1 MAQTPETFVF
11 SPQRTVGMMGCDC
24 VGRWAGGVEWNA
36 VAPNILIGTTPRD
49 QAALEALATR
59 AGVNAVLCVE
69 EGGARQEEWARVAER
84 AQAMGMVAVSLAL
97 ADVNQ
102 DEQDMALPRAISA
115 VDLLLSRGYT
125 VHVCCSSGNDK
136 APLVALGYLTLVRGQ
151 AVDGALAALKA
162 VRPSINPYMLPW
174 EKVRDP
180 PLPHRLLY
188 PAAPHA
194 TPSFPTCCHGYAR
207 VLPGRIRAL
216 ALVAHQ
222 AALALVA
229 PACMHARASCTR
241 CTVCN
246 PAIIAYC
253 HPSLTHPRHS
263 PTARPPPSP
272 SAPVPTPSPSH
283 RSLITPCT
291 PPPML
296 SPLPCCLPSH
306 AVSPPMLSPPPCCL
320 PPHAVSPPMLSP
332 PPCCLPPPML
342 SPPPCCL
349 PPHAVSPPMLS
360 PPPCFPS
367 TPRHP
372 PPPLAH
378 PLVHP
383 LARHA
388 HAFINR
394 YPLHPPSSASPRE
407 QLRDSLSAGDSKR
420 VLQLTQEE
428 FRRRLAAKEGGTHAN
443 DWQVALARVAAD
455 RFRHRLAADH
465 SLVHQLCQVGWGK
478 GAGFGG
484 GGGGVLW
491 AGAWAAAEAAGGA
504 RGGPG
509 SSGSSDEVRSL
520 KMLLEGANS
529 RVQTADAAAA
539 AAKDRIDFFFR
550 QVTALKA
557 REEAARKQARV
568 AERRVEALLREL
580 DEQRRRAAEDA
591 DRQAEERRRDVQ
603 AGRVQALTAEEA
615 GELVGRVVEL
625 EGLLSQTRAAL
636 QAATDRNEFFLR
648 QLSAIRE
655 SEKKS
660 RTSARAADRRYFAIL
675 RRVEEL
681 GRKEASAKQVAEE
694 AQRRYES
701 MASELQGLGSVG
713 DIKERLEELNSKVAE
728 LKRKEAQAEAATRAA
743 LERVAVLSEQLE
755 EAAAREAEIRDS
767 ERTARERAD
776 ALEVRVDALVSDL
789 QAAKAAAATAE
800 RSVGEI
806 SKEVAKLR
814 EREAAAD
821 EAIRRYEAVSGQ
833 LGALQA
839 RDAGTRQ
846 EIDAANRRIGLLSE
860 QIVNLTRRET
870 ELQEALQTANDH
882 ISFLSTRVS
891 ELIEREEEAKAQAQR
906 ADARVAELHSE
917 VAAVQQREAV
927 AVREAEAASRK
938 LALVEESE
946 AAAVEAAMRANAR
959 VEELFRQVE
968 DVEQRE
974 AAAKAAAKAAYERLA
989 EMSERLAA
997 AEERSAAAERGRGG
1011 AGQRDSA
1018 APWDAAVVFDSRTAE
1033 PVPVRSSPSSASSV
1047 NGTALPPSSFIA
1059 QQLSPPT
1066 ATPASPPQ
1074 TPQER
1079 EEQRRVEEEVEE
1091 TRRALGATVD
1101 ECVGLFLGQVAAL
1114 REREQASKQALAAAN
1129 QRIEEL
1135 STQVAL
1141 LAAREDAANAEAEA
1155 FAGQVT
1161 GLVMRIA
1168 DLNEELEAAERRE
1181 AELADALTA
1190 GGSGGGLP
1198 GLLKQDPQKLI
1209 AELEAARRRADELAA
1224 EVEEARRTA
1233 EDISESIF
1241 NARKKSLQEQQ
1252 QREELVA
1259 EVLSL
1264 KEAMEA
1270 MRERDEAIAVW
1281 KQQLAEQ
1288 AEYLDS
1294 LMAEGQVDQSQR
1306 DMLRAAVREIQL
1318 GSGDQAFSA
1327 V

>member
-1 MAQTPETFVF
+1 MV
-11 SPQRTVGMMGCDC
+11 QRDSSW
-24 VGRWAGGVEWNA
+24 RNSH
-36 VAPNILIGTTPRD
+36 
-49 QAALEALATR
+49 QAEAEGQVALEALATR

-69 EGGARQEEWARVAER
+69 EGGARQEEWVRVAER

-151 AVDGALAALKA
+151 AVDAALAALKA

-174 EKVRDP
+174 EK
-180 PLPHRLLY
+180 
-188 PAAPHA
+188 
-194 TPSFPTCCHGYAR
+194 
-207 VLPGRIRAL
+207 
-216 ALVAHQ
+216 
-222 AALALVA
+222 
-229 PACMHARASCTR
+229 
-241 CTVCN
+241 
-246 PAIIAYC
+246 
-253 HPSLTHPRHS
+253 
-263 PTARPPPSP
+263 
-272 SAPVPTPSPSH
+272 
-283 RSLITPCT
+283 
-291 PPPML
+291 
-296 SPLPCCLPSH
+296 
-306 AVSPPMLSPPPCCL
+306 
-320 PPHAVSPPMLSP
+320 
-332 PPCCLPPPML
+332 
-342 SPPPCCL
+342 
-349 PPHAVSPPMLS
+349 
-360 PPPCFPS
+360 
-367 TPRHP
+367 
-372 PPPLAH
+372 
-378 PLVHP
+378 
-383 LARHA
+383 
-388 HAFINR
+388 
-394 YPLHPPSSASPRE
+394 
-407 QLRDSLSAGDSKR
+407 LRDSLSAGDSKR

-465 SLVHQLCQVGWGK
+465 SLVHQLCQ
-478 GAGFGG
+478 
-484 GGGGVLW
+484 
-491 AGAWAAAEAAGGA
+491 AAAEAAGGA

-520 KMLLEGANS
+520 KMMLEGANS

-557 REEAARKQARV
+557 REEAARKHARV

-580 DEQRRRAAEDA
+580 DEQRRRVAEDA

-648 QLSAIRE
+648 QLSAIRD

-789 QAAKAAAATAE
+789 EAAKAAAATAE

-833 LGALQA
+833 VGALQA

-891 ELIEREEEAKAQAQR
+891 ELIEREEEAQALAQR

-1033 PVPVRSSPSSASSV
+1033 PVPVRSSPSSTSSV

-1059 QQLSPPT
+1059 QQLSPPST
-1066 ATPASPPQ
+1066 TPASPPQ

-1241 NARKKSLQEQQ
+1241 KARKKSLQEQQ

>member
-1 MAQTPETFVF
+1 MAQTPETFDF

-24 VGRWAGGVEWNA
+24 VGGWAGGVEWNA

-174 EKVRDP
+174 EK
-180 PLPHRLLY
+180 
-188 PAAPHA
+188 
-194 TPSFPTCCHGYAR
+194 
-207 VLPGRIRAL
+207 
-216 ALVAHQ
+216 
-222 AALALVA
+222 
-229 PACMHARASCTR
+229 
-241 CTVCN
+241 
-246 PAIIAYC
+246 
-253 HPSLTHPRHS
+253 
-263 PTARPPPSP
+263 
-272 SAPVPTPSPSH
+272 
-283 RSLITPCT
+283 
-291 PPPML
+291 
-296 SPLPCCLPSH
+296 
-306 AVSPPMLSPPPCCL
+306 
-320 PPHAVSPPMLSP
+320 
-332 PPCCLPPPML
+332 
-342 SPPPCCL
+342 
-349 PPHAVSPPMLS
+349 
-360 PPPCFPS
+360 
-367 TPRHP
+367 
-372 PPPLAH
+372 
-378 PLVHP
+378 
-383 LARHA
+383 
-388 HAFINR
+388 
-394 YPLHPPSSASPRE
+394 
-407 QLRDSLSAGDSKR
+407 LRDSLSAGDSKR

-465 SLVHQLCQVGWGK
+465 SLVHQLCQ
-478 GAGFGG
+478 
-484 GGGGVLW
+484 
-491 AGAWAAAEAAGGA
+491 AAAEAAGGA
-504 RGGPG
+504 RGGHS

-603 AGRVQALTAEEA
+603 TGRVQALTAEEA

-767 ERTARERAD
+767 ERSARERAD

-833 LGALQA
+833 VGALQA

-846 EIDAANRRIGLLSE
+846 EIDAANRRIGVLSE

-1011 AGQRDSA
+1011 AGQGRDSA

-1033 PVPVRSSPSSASSV
+1033 PVPVRSSPSSTSSV

-1066 ATPASPPQ
+1066 ATPASPPH

-1091 TRRALGATVD
+1091 TRRALGAMVD

>member
-1 MAQTPETFVF
+1 MATAALTPSTSLLRRGTVCALVSPELCIPAVAGNQTNLLSRDPQLRFRFRT
-11 SPQRTVGMMGCDC
+11 SPNKCRLRVSHRSRITRHDRRGHGPTRLIVAQFASSGSGGT
-24 VGRWAGGVEWNA
+24 GGVEWNA
-36 VAPNILIGTTPRD
+36 VSRNVLIGTSPRD
-49 QAALEALATR
+49 QAQLEALATR
-59 AGVNAVLCVE
+59 AGVNAVLCLE
-69 EGGARQEEWARVAER
+69 EGAGRQAEWAGVAER
-84 AQAMGMVAVSLAL
+84 AQEMGMVAVRLPL
-97 ADVNQ
+97 ADANH
-102 DEQDMALPRAISA
+102 DEQAMALPRAISA

-125 VHVCCSSGNDK
+125 VHVCCSTGNDK
-136 APLVALGYLTLVRGQ
+136 APLVALGYLTLVHGQ
-151 AVDGALAALKA
+151 SLDAALAALKA
-162 VRPSINPYMLPW
+162 ARPSIKPYLLPW
-174 EKVRDP
+174 EK
-180 PLPHRLLY
+180 
-188 PAAPHA
+188 
-194 TPSFPTCCHGYAR
+194 
-207 VLPGRIRAL
+207 
-216 ALVAHQ
+216 
-222 AALALVA
+222 
-229 PACMHARASCTR
+229 
-241 CTVCN
+241 
-246 PAIIAYC
+246 
-253 HPSLTHPRHS
+253 
-263 PTARPPPSP
+263 
-272 SAPVPTPSPSH
+272 
-283 RSLITPCT
+283 
-291 PPPML
+291 
-296 SPLPCCLPSH
+296 
-306 AVSPPMLSPPPCCL
+306 
-320 PPHAVSPPMLSP
+320 
-332 PPCCLPPPML
+332 
-342 SPPPCCL
+342 
-349 PPHAVSPPMLS
+349 
-360 PPPCFPS
+360 
-367 TPRHP
+367 
-372 PPPLAH
+372 
-378 PLVHP
+378 
-383 LARHA
+383 
-388 HAFINR
+388 
-394 YPLHPPSSASPRE
+394 
-407 QLRDSLSAGDSKR
+407 LRDSLSAGDSKR

-428 FRRRLAAKEGGTHAN
+428 FRRRLAGKEPGTHAH
-443 DWQVALARVAAD
+443 DWQVALGRVASD
-455 RFRHRLAADH
+455 RFRERLAADNA
-465 SLVHQLCQVGWGK
+465 LVQQLCQ
-478 GAGFGG
+478 
-484 GGGGVLW
+484 
-491 AGAWAAAEAAGGA
+491 AAAEAAGGT
-504 RGGPG
+504 RGGG
-509 SSGSSDEVRSL
+509 GGESGDEVKSL
-520 KMLLEGANS
+520 KTLLQGANT
-529 RVQTADAAAA
+529 RAATADAAAA
-539 AAKDRIDFFFR
+539 AARDRIDFFFR
-550 QVTALKA
+550 QVTSLKA

-568 AERRVEALLREL
+568 AERRVEGLLREL
-580 DEQRRRAAEDA
+580 EEQRRRVAEEA
-591 DRQAEERRRDVQ
+591 ERRAEERRQEVQ
-603 AGRVQALTAEEA
+603 DGRVQALTAAEA

-636 QAATDRNEFFLR
+636 QAATDRNDFFLR
-648 QLSAIRE
+648 QLSAIRD

-660 RTSARAADRRYFAIL
+660 RASARAADRRYFAIL

-701 MASELQGLGSVG
+701 MATELQGLGSVG
-713 DIKERLEELNSKVAE
+713 DIKERLEELNAKVAD

-743 LERVAVLSEQLE
+743 LERVAVLSEQLD
-755 EAAAREAEIRDS
+755 EAAAREADIRAS
-767 ERTARERAD
+767 ERSARERAD
-776 ALEVRVDALVSDL
+776 SLEVRVEALVSDL
-789 QAAKAAAATAE
+789 QAAKEAAATAE

-806 SKEVAKLR
+806 SEEVAKLR

-833 LGALQA
+833 MSALQA
-839 RDAGTRQ
+839 KDANTRQ

-860 QIVNLTRRET
+860 QIVRLTKRET
-870 ELQEALQTANDH
+870 ELQEALATANDH

-891 ELIEREEEAKAQAQR
+891 ELIEREEEAKAQAER
-906 ADARVAELHSE
+906 ADTRVAEMHSE

-927 AVREAEAASRK
+927 ALREAEAASRK

-997 AEERSAAAERGRGG
+997 AEERSQVAAQALERSREMQARGG
-1011 AGQRDSA
+1011 GDSA
-1018 APWDAAVVFDSRTAE
+1018 APWDAAVVFDSRTAD
-1033 PVPVRSSPSSASSV
+1033 PVPVRSSPSSSSSV

-1059 QQLSPPT
+1059 QQLSSSSSSAPP
-1066 ATPASPPQ
+1066 SVPQ
-1074 TPQER
+1074 SPQER

-1114 REREQASKQALAAAN
+1114 REREQASKQALGAAN

-1141 LAAREDAANAEAEA
+1141 LANREDAANAEAEA

>member
-1 MAQTPETFVF
+1 MAAVALTPSTSSIRRGTISALVSPEPCISSVAGNQTNLLSRGSHLRFRF
-11 SPQRTVGMMGCDC
+11 SSSSRKCRLHLSHRSRITRHDRNGNGSARLVVAQFASSGSG
-24 VGRWAGGVEWNA
+24 GAGGVEWNA

-69 EGGARQEEWARVAER
+69 VSPPLCFAPLSLPALLLLLLLLGYSSLFFSLLFPPFSFCPPPDVRRRCVQEGGARQEEWARVAER

-174 EKVRDP
+174 EK
-180 PLPHRLLY
+180 
-188 PAAPHA
+188 
-194 TPSFPTCCHGYAR
+194 
-207 VLPGRIRAL
+207 
-216 ALVAHQ
+216 
-222 AALALVA
+222 
-229 PACMHARASCTR
+229 
-241 CTVCN
+241 
-246 PAIIAYC
+246 
-253 HPSLTHPRHS
+253 
-263 PTARPPPSP
+263 
-272 SAPVPTPSPSH
+272 
-283 RSLITPCT
+283 
-291 PPPML
+291 
-296 SPLPCCLPSH
+296 
-306 AVSPPMLSPPPCCL
+306 
-320 PPHAVSPPMLSP
+320 
-332 PPCCLPPPML
+332 
-342 SPPPCCL
+342 
-349 PPHAVSPPMLS
+349 
-360 PPPCFPS
+360 
-367 TPRHP
+367 
-372 PPPLAH
+372 
-378 PLVHP
+378 
-383 LARHA
+383 
-388 HAFINR
+388 
-394 YPLHPPSSASPRE
+394 
-407 QLRDSLSAGDSKR
+407 LRDSLSAGDSKR

-465 SLVHQLCQVGWGK
+465 SLVHQLCQVGWR
-478 GAGFGG
+478 GG
-484 GGGGVLW
+484 GRIGGRACGR
-491 AGAWAAAEAAGGA
+491 AAAEAAGGA

-520 KMLLEGANS
+520 KLLLEGANS
-529 RVQTADAAAA
+529 RVHTADAAAA

-580 DEQRRRAAEDA
+580 DEQRRRVAEDA

-701 MASELQGLGSVG
+701 MATELQGLGSVG

-776 ALEVRVDALVSDL
+776 ALEVRVDALVNDL

-891 ELIEREEEAKAQAQR
+891 ELIEREEEAQALAQR

-1033 PVPVRSSPSSASSV
+1033 PVPVRPSPSSTSSV

-1059 QQLSPPT
+1059 QQLSPP
-1066 ATPASPPQ
+1066 ANAPASPPQ

>member
-1 MAQTPETFVF
+1 MLTDLPPRLVVAQFA
-11 SPQRTVGMMGCDC
+11 SSGSG
-24 VGRWAGGVEWNA
+24 GAGGVEWNA

-174 EKVRDP
+174 EK
-180 PLPHRLLY
+180 
-188 PAAPHA
+188 
-194 TPSFPTCCHGYAR
+194 
-207 VLPGRIRAL
+207 
-216 ALVAHQ
+216 
-222 AALALVA
+222 
-229 PACMHARASCTR
+229 
-241 CTVCN
+241 
-246 PAIIAYC
+246 
-253 HPSLTHPRHS
+253 
-263 PTARPPPSP
+263 
-272 SAPVPTPSPSH
+272 
-283 RSLITPCT
+283 
-291 PPPML
+291 
-296 SPLPCCLPSH
+296 
-306 AVSPPMLSPPPCCL
+306 
-320 PPHAVSPPMLSP
+320 
-332 PPCCLPPPML
+332 
-342 SPPPCCL
+342 
-349 PPHAVSPPMLS
+349 
-360 PPPCFPS
+360 
-367 TPRHP
+367 
-372 PPPLAH
+372 
-378 PLVHP
+378 
-383 LARHA
+383 
-388 HAFINR
+388 
-394 YPLHPPSSASPRE
+394 
-407 QLRDSLSAGDSKR
+407 LRDSLSAGDSKR

-465 SLVHQLCQVGWGK
+465 SLVHQLCQVGWR
-478 GAGFGG
+478 GG
-484 GGGGVLW
+484 GRIGGRACGRVRGGVGEKVGVACMW
-491 AGAWAAAEAAGGA
+491 QVRAAEAAGGA

-520 KMLLEGANS
+520 KLLLEGANS
-529 RVQTADAAAA
+529 RVHTADAAAA

-580 DEQRRRAAEDA
+580 DEQRRRVAEDA

-701 MASELQGLGSVG
+701 MATELQGLGSVG

-776 ALEVRVDALVSDL
+776 ALEVRVDALVNDL

-891 ELIEREEEAKAQAQR
+891 ELIEREEEAQALAQR

-1033 PVPVRSSPSSASSV
+1033 PVPVRPSPSSTSSV

-1059 QQLSPPT
+1059 QQLSPP
-1066 ATPASPPQ
+1066 ANAPASPPQ

>member
-1 MAQTPETFVF
+1 MVQRDSSWRNSHQAEAGEQVRVRLFTFRQ
-11 SPQRTVGMMGCDC
+11 SKRTASFAKLPVEMHKPGSRVAPYGGGGANPGNM
-24 VGRWAGGVEWNA
+24 RGVEWNA
-36 VAPNILIGTTPRD
+36 VAPNILIGTTPRN

-84 AQAMGMVAVSLAL
+84 AQAMGMVAVSLVL

-151 AVDGALAALKA
+151 AVDAALAALRA
-162 VRPSINPYMLPW
+162 VRPSVNPYMLPW
-174 EKVRDP
+174 EK
-180 PLPHRLLY
+180 
-188 PAAPHA
+188 
-194 TPSFPTCCHGYAR
+194 
-207 VLPGRIRAL
+207 
-216 ALVAHQ
+216 
-222 AALALVA
+222 
-229 PACMHARASCTR
+229 
-241 CTVCN
+241 
-246 PAIIAYC
+246 
-253 HPSLTHPRHS
+253 
-263 PTARPPPSP
+263 
-272 SAPVPTPSPSH
+272 
-283 RSLITPCT
+283 
-291 PPPML
+291 
-296 SPLPCCLPSH
+296 
-306 AVSPPMLSPPPCCL
+306 
-320 PPHAVSPPMLSP
+320 
-332 PPCCLPPPML
+332 
-342 SPPPCCL
+342 
-349 PPHAVSPPMLS
+349 
-360 PPPCFPS
+360 
-367 TPRHP
+367 
-372 PPPLAH
+372 
-378 PLVHP
+378 
-383 LARHA
+383 
-388 HAFINR
+388 
-394 YPLHPPSSASPRE
+394 
-407 QLRDSLSAGDSKR
+407 LRDSLSAGDSKR

-428 FRRRLAAKEGGTHAN
+428 FRRRLAAKEGGTHAH

-465 SLVHQLCQVGWGK
+465 ALVHQLCQ
-478 GAGFGG
+478 
-484 GGGGVLW
+484 
-491 AGAWAAAEAAGGA
+491 AAAEAAGGG
-504 RGGPG
+504 RGVGG

-529 RVQTADAAAA
+529 RVATADAAAA

-591 DRQAEERRRDVQ
+591 ERRAEERRRDMQ
-603 AGRVQALTAEEA
+603 AGRVQALSAEEA

-636 QAATDRNEFFLR
+636 QAATDRNDFFLR
-648 QLSAIRE
+648 QLTAIRE
-655 SEKKS
+655 SERKS
-660 RTSARAADRRYFAIL
+660 RASARAADRRYFAIL

-713 DIKERLEELNSKVAE
+713 DIKERLEELNSKVAD

-767 ERTARERAD
+767 ERSARERAD

-789 QAAKAAAATAE
+789 EAAKAAAATAE

-997 AEERSAAAERGRGG
+997 AEERVAAAERGRGG
-1011 AGQRDSA
+1011 AGQGRDSA

-1033 PVPVRSSPSSASSV
+1033 PVPVRASPSSTSS
-1047 NGTALPPSSFIA
+1047 
-1059 QQLSPPT
+1059 
-1066 ATPASPPQ
+1066 
-1074 TPQER
+1074 
-1079 EEQRRVEEEVEE
+1079 
-1091 TRRALGATVD
+1091 
-1101 ECVGLFLGQVAAL
+1101 VAAL

-1141 LAAREDAANAEAEA
+1141 LAAREDAANAEAES
-1155 FAGQVT
+1155 FAGQVGEGWGRRGRGGGKEMNVGVWFPLEQKGGGHALMDDKSVT

-1306 DMLRAAVREIQL
+1306 DMLRAAVREIQI